1 MSNKIKISHN
11 QWLSAGV
18 KKGIVLP
25 EKDGTFTLEKEAIA
39 PVAAALFGTPL
50 RTFITSGVAGALG
63 SLFKKTSLTE
73 KIQDWWKGG
82 TETPEMLE
90 SLVQARDSFVKDV
103 KPKLQGITA
112 RLDSNLAD
120 IEKEFQERIQTFS
133 QRLNEKGVGPAFQ
146 KGQELVEQEE
156 RIRKM
161 IEASKNA
168 PKNTSDIQHLMSS
181 SKGVQ
186 TSTATPA
193 SARTSTSS
201 TTTSG
206 SPAAQPANQPPTSPK
221 NVIEELVES
230 APQ

>member
-1 MSNKIKISHN
+1 MLNKIKISHN

-25 EKDGTFTLEKEAIA
+25 EKDGTFTLKKEAIA
-39 PVAAALFGTPL
+39 PVASALFGSPL

-63 SLFKKTSLTE
+63 ALFRKTSLTE

-112 RLDSNLAD
+112 RLDANLTD

-133 QRLNEKGVGPAFQ
+133 QRLNEKGIGPGFQ
-146 KGQELVEQEE
+146 KGQELVDQEE
-156 RIRKM
+156 KTRKM
-161 IEASKNA
+161 LEAAKNV
-168 PKNTSDIQHLMSS
+168 PNNINDVQHLITPSTD
-181 SKGVQ
+181 KGTGYRSAAPT
-186 TSTATPA
+186 TSRTPA
-193 SARTSTSS
+193 STSAASSQPTSQS
-201 TTTSG
+201 S
-206 SPAAQPANQPPTSPK
+206 SPK
-221 NVIEELVES
+221 NVIEELVEKG
-230 APQ
+230 PR

>member
-25 EKDGTFTLEKEAIA
+25 EKDGTFTLKKEAIA
-39 PVAAALFGTPL
+39 PVAAALFGSPL

-146 KGQELVEQEE
+146 KGQELVDQEE
-156 RIRKM
+156 KIRKM
-161 IEASKNA
+161 LEAAKNS
-168 PKNTSDIQHLMSS
+168 PNNTNDVQHLM
-181 SKGVQ
+181 
-186 TSTATPA
+186 
-193 SARTSTSS
+193 TSS
-201 TTTSG
+201 TTKGTG
-206 SPAAQPANQPPTSPK
+206 SQAAAPATPSTPASTPASSAQPTSQSSSPK
-221 NVIEELVES
+221 NVIEELVEN
-230 APQ
+230 APR